1 MSTHRSNTRKRSVS
15 LAAGVAG
22 GMLAVLGFAGTA
34 QASVNSAFDA
44 GSGTLTVTSDAADGI
59 AIACQ
64 GSGPGQVIVNGL
76 APSGG
81 PANCDVVT
89 KIIVQGGPGAN
100 AIDLRGVTDELFVA
114 LTGTE
119 ISGGGGDDVIDG
131 SELPDAIRGDQGND
145 RIAGFRN
152 PASGRDAVLGGDGN
166 DTLVWNNGDGSDTMD
181 GEAGDDTVEV
191 NGAAAAGDSFTVNPN
206 GQRVRFDRIN
216 LVPFNL
222 DIGTSETLQLNGGGG
237 DDAIAGAPGLATL
250 IKLRMNGGD
259 GNDTLTG
266 GNGDDVMA
274 GGAGN
279 DRLVGAQ
286 GRDAMAGNDG
296 DDTMVWNNGDGSDVM
311 DGEAGDD
318 TVAVNGAAAGD
329 DFRVTPNGNRVRFER
344 LNLVPFT
351 LDIGTSEHLDVNAG
365 GGNDRIVGSKGLA
378 RLITSSFDGQDGN
391 DRITGT
397 DGADE
402 LIGGPGRDVIRSRDR
417 AADQVDCGTG
427 LDRAIV
433 DRRDAVRQCNIVL
446 GGRAHGRLAGRSAP
460 KG

>member
-1 MSTHRSNTRKRSVS
+1 MSTHRSTTRRRRLS
-15 LAAGVAG
+15 LAAGVASG
-22 GMLAVLGFAGTA
+22 TLALLGVAGPA
-34 QASVNSAFDA
+34 QASVVSAFDP
-44 GSGTLTVTSDAADGI
+44 GSRTLTVSSDAGDAI

-64 GSGPGQVIVNGL
+64 GSGPGRVVVDGL
-76 APSGG
+76 APDGG
-81 PANCDVVT
+81 PASCDAVT
-89 KIIVQGGPGAN
+89 KIIVHGGPGAD
-100 AIDLRGVTDELFVA
+100 AIDLHGVTDELFVA

-131 SELPDAIRGDQGND
+131 SELPDVVRGDEGSD

-152 PASGRDAVLGGDGN
+152 PASGRDVVLGGGGN
-166 DTLVWNNGDGSDTMD
+166 DTLVWNNGDGSDVMD

-206 GQRVRFDRIN
+206 GQRVRFDRVN

-222 DIGTSETLQLNGGGG
+222 DIGTSETLQVNGGGA
-237 DDAIAGAPGLATL
+237 DDTIAGTSGLATL
-250 IKLRMNGGD
+250 IRLRMDGGD

-274 GGAGN
+274 GGTGD

-286 GRDAMAGNDG
+286 GRDLMAGGEG
-296 DDTMVWNNGDGSDVM
+296 DDAMVWTNGDGSDVI

-318 TVAVNGAAAGD
+318 TVEVDGAAAAGD
-329 DFRVTPNGNRVRFER
+329 DFRVRPNGRRVRLQR
-344 LNLVPFT
+344 INLVPFS
-351 LDIGTSEHLDVNAG
+351 LDIGTSEHLDVDAG
-365 GGNDRIVGSKGLA
+365 GGDDRIAGSRGLA
-378 RLITSSFDGQDGN
+378 RLISSSFDGQDGK

-417 AADQVDCGTG
+417 AADVVDCGTG
-427 LDRAIV
+427 RDVAIV
-433 DRRDAVRQCNIVL
+433 DRRDDVRNCTIVA
-446 GGRAHGRLAGRSAP
+446 RVRLAGRSTL

>member
-1 MSTHRSNTRKRSVS
+1 MSSHRSNTRKRPVS

-22 GMLAVLGFAGTA
+22 GMLALLGLAGPA
-34 QASVNSAFDA
+34 QASVNSVFDA
-44 GSGTLTVTSDAADGI
+44 GSGTLTVSSNAGDGI

-64 GSGPGQVIVNGL
+64 GSGPGQAVVNGL
-76 APSGG
+76 APAGG
-81 PANCDVVT
+81 PANCDAVT
-89 KIIVQGGPGAN
+89 KIIVTGGPGAN

-119 ISGGGGDDVIDG
+119 ISGGGDDDVIDG
-131 SELPDAIRGDQGND
+131 GELPDVMEGDEGND
-145 RIAGFRN
+145 RITGFRN
-152 PASGRDAVLGGDGN
+152 PASGRDVFLGGDGS
-166 DTLVWNNGDGSDTMD
+166 DTLVWNNGDGSDVMD

-206 GQRVRFDRIN
+206 GQRVRFDRVN
-216 LVPFNL
+216 VVPFNL
-222 DIGTSETLQLNGGGG
+222 DIGTSETLRINGGGG
-237 DDAIAGAPGLATL
+237 DDTIAGASGLATL
-250 IKLRMNGGD
+250 IKLTLNGGD
-259 GNDTLTG
+259 GNDTLAG

-274 GGAGN
+274 GGTGS

-311 DGEAGDD
+311 NGDAGED
-318 TVAVNGAAAGD
+318 TVEVNGAAAAAD
-329 DFRVTPNGNRVRFER
+329 DFRVKRNGKRVRFER
-344 LNLVPFT
+344 INLVPFS

-365 GGNDRIVGSKGLA
+365 GGDDRIVGGKGLA
-378 RLITSSFDGQDGN
+378 RLISSSFDGQDGK

-417 AADQVDCGTG
+417 AADLVDCGSG
-427 LDRAIV
+427 LDLAIV
-433 DRRDAVRQCNIVL
+433 DRRDRVRQCNIVL
-446 GGRAHGRLAGRSAP
+446 GSRARVR
-460 KG
+460 

>member
-1 MSTHRSNTRKRSVS
+1 MSTRSNTRKRQVSV
-15 LAAGVAG
+15 AAGVAG
-22 GMLAVLGFAGTA
+22 GMLALLGFAVPA
-34 QASVNSAFDA
+34 QASVNSVFDA
-44 GSGTLTVTSDAADGI
+44 GSKTLTVSSNAGDGI
-59 AIACQ
+59 DIACQ
-64 GSGPGQVIVNGL
+64 GSGPGQIVVNGL
-76 APSGG
+76 APGGG
-81 PANCDVVT
+81 PANCDAVT
-89 KIIVQGGPGAN
+89 KIIVTGGPGAN

-119 ISGGGGDDVIDG
+119 ISGGGGDDVING
-131 SELPDAIRGDQGND
+131 SELPDVVKGDQGND

-152 PASGRDAVLGGDGN
+152 PASGRDVVLGGDGN
-166 DTLVWNNGDGSDTMD
+166 DTLVWNNGDGTDTMD

-206 GQRVRFDRIN
+206 GQRVQFDRIN

-222 DIGTSETLQLNGGGG
+222 DIGTSETLQVNGGGG
-237 DDAIAGAPGLATL
+237 DDTIAGAPGLATL
-250 IKLRMNGGD
+250 IKLSMDGGD

-274 GGAGN
+274 GGPGN

-311 DGEAGDD
+311 NGEAGDD
-318 TVAVNGAAAGD
+318 TVEVNGAAAAGD
-329 DFRVTPNGNRVRFER
+329 DFRVKPNGARVRFER
-344 LNLVPFT
+344 INLVPFS

-365 GGNDRIVGSKGLA
+365 GGDDRIVGSKGLA
-378 RLITSSFDGQDGN
+378 RLISSSFDGQDGN

-402 LIGGPGRDVIRSRDR
+402 LVGGPGRDVIRSRDR
-417 AADQVDCGTG
+417 AADLVDCGAG
-427 LDRAIV
+427 LDLAIV
-433 DRRDAVRQCNIVL
+433 DRRDRVRGCNVVL
-446 GGRAHGRLAGRSAP
+446 GVRFAGRSAL
-460 KG
+460 KA

>member
-1 MSTHRSNTRKRSVS
+1 MSTHRSNPRKRSAS
-15 LAAGVAG
+15 LAAGAAG
-22 GMLAVLGFAGTA
+22 AMLALLGFAGPA
-34 QASVNSAFDA
+34 QASVNSAFDPV
-44 GSGTLTVTSDAADGI
+44 SGTLTVSSDAADGI
-59 AIACQ
+59 EIACQ

-76 APSGG
+76 APDGG

-89 KIIVQGGPGAN
+89 KIIVTGDPGTN
-100 AIDLRGVTDELFVA
+100 AIDLRGVTDELFVL

-119 ISGGGGDDVIDG
+119 ISGGGGDDVITG
-131 SELPDAIRGDQGND
+131 SELPDVMEGDEGDD
-145 RIAGFRN
+145 RITGFRN
-152 PASGRDAVLGGDGN
+152 PATGRDVFLGGDGN

-206 GQRVRFDRIN
+206 GQRVRFDRVN

-222 DIGTSETLQLNGGGG
+222 DIGTSETLQINGGGG
-237 DDAIAGAPGLATL
+237 DDTIAGASGLATL
-250 IKLRMNGGD
+250 IKLSMDGGD

-274 GGAGN
+274 GGAGD

-311 DGEAGDD
+311 NGAAGKD
-318 TVAVNGAAAGD
+318 TVEVNGAAAAGD
-329 DFRVTPNGNRVRFER
+329 EFRVKPNGRRVRFAR

-351 LDIGTSEHLDVNAG
+351 LDIGTSERLDANAG
-365 GGNDRIVGSKGLA
+365 GGDDRIVGSKGLA
-378 RLITSSFDGQDGN
+378 RLIRSSFDGQDGK

-402 LIGGPGRDVIRSRDR
+402 LIGGPGRDVIRARDKS
-417 AADQVDCGTG
+417 ADLVDCGTG
-427 LDRAIV
+427 LDLAIV
-433 DRRDAVRQCNIVL
+433 DRLDRVRQCNIVV
-446 GGRAHGRLAGRSAP
+446 GGRARVR
-460 KG
+460 